1 MNTDMK
7 SCELDKKAHFAKC
20 PDKTKPIFFLKLT
33 TVLTS
38 VYFNNTYF
46 IFVVVMNEI
55 NSSQSSCLI

>member
-7 SCELDKKAHFAKC
+7 SCELDTEAHFAKC

-33 TVLTS
+33 KVLTS

-46 IFVVVMNEI
+46 YFRCCDE
-55 NSSQSSCLI
+55 

>member
-7 SCELDKKAHFAKC
+7 SYELHKEAHFAKC
-20 PDKTKPIFFLKLT
+20 PDKIKPIFFLKLT

-46 IFVVVMNEI
+46 YFRCCDE
-55 NSSQSSCLI
+55 